1 MKTVDR
7 ALLIILRGAC
17 GPGCS
22 LVSVLESEKPSL
34 SEGIYSCCL
43 GSWLGFPTAAFPRVE
58 LTLLIVVSC
67 LLAAEVF
74 KVRKKAQND
83 MGNLL
88 TVVV

>member
-7 ALLIILRGAC
+7 VLLVILRGVC

-22 LVSVLESEKPSL
+22 LVSVLESEQPSL
-34 SEGIYSCCL
+34 SEGIYLCCL

-74 KVRKKAQND
+74 KVRKKSTERY
-83 MGNLL
+83 G
-88 TVVV
+88 